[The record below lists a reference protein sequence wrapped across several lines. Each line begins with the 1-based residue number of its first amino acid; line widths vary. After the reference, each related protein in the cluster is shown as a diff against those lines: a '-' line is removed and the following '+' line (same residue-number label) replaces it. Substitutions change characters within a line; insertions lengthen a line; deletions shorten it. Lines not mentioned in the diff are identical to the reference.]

1 MKAILP
7 ALFLSLCLAFPASP
21 AAASIWTA
29 TETGDYY
36 QLTYPVFEGDDPDI
50 QEAIN
55 ADIYTRASQTAD
67 ANQGESYTTS
77 FHYKL
82 KMENDRYLSLV
93 FLPGGYPKGAIH
105 GMYTGVGVVYDK
117 TTGEQLP
124 LSYFADVTL
133 DDLIR
138 LWEEG
143 ELYNYE
149 GKKIPDFS
157 LFGPPKRV
165 PEDYFLTYD
174 GKIFVTFCPY
184 ELGPYSQG
192 ITAINVTSLKKPG
205 VFEDVP

>member
-1 MKAILP
+1 MKTIIP
-7 ALFLSLCLAFPASP
+7 ALILASYLALSAAP

-36 QLTYPVFEGDDPDI
+36 KLVYPVFEGDDPDI
-50 QEAIN
+50 KEAIN
-55 ADIYTRASQTAD
+55 ADIYTLASETAD

-143 ELYNYE
+143 EFYHYE
-149 GKKIPDFS
+149 GKKISAYS

-165 PEDYFLTYD
+165 PKDYFLTYD
-174 GKIFVTFCPY
+174 GKIFVTFGPY

-192 ITAINVTSLKKPG
+192 ITAINVTSLKNPG